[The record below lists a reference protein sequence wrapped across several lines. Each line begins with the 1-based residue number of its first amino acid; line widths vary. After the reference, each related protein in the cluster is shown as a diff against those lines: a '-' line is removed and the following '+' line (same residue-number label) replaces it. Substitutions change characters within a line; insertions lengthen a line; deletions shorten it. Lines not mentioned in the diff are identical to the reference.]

1 MNLLKTFESRVG
13 DAFGASSQGYAAPF
27 SFKKLA
33 KRALR
38 EMERETYSIDGVNTA
53 PALFT
58 ILVAPGDDDTMRPL
72 YDQLTEEIVAFAE
85 AHAQS
90 KGYVFVGKPLARFMV
105 DPSLKNGK
113 FSVFAENVDA
123 ATLERL
129 RAEERA
135 FLSGSAGLGGA
146 AAGVG
151 QENMDPFEDAQAR
164 PMRPVSAPHQAQGI
178 QEMRAVP
185 STGDPM
191 PVPVVTASADEFA
204 PAPASAAE
212 FVRGDAPATPAHV
225 PSHAR
230 HAAPAPAPEP
240 APAPAPEPAPAPAPE
255 PAPVSQTDD
264 SAGLGVIPPEVV
276 DDALAGSNYGFAPN
290 AADSRYQAPSG
301 YEDSIMMAPT
311 PAPTPAPV
319 SIPAPSAQQ
328 VPATRRRN
336 VPLVNGRH
344 ATPVAQGQPI
354 DVPTCLLIDHQT
366 GRTYTGS
373 APATVIGR
381 ERTPHGIVLRDPN
394 VSRHHAEL
402 TFDGRSWT
410 ISDLG
415 STNGTMV
422 NDVDVDSCVLRD
434 GDLITIGLMNLE
446 FRRN

>member
-13 DAFGASSQGYAAPF
+13 DAFGASPQGYAAPI

-38 EMERETYSIDGVNTA
+38 EMEHETYSIDGVNTA

-58 ILVAPGDDDTMRPL
+58 VLVAPADDDTMRPL

-90 KGYVFVGKPLARFMV
+90 KGYVFVGRPLARFMV
-105 DPSLKNGK
+105 DPSLKSGK

-123 ATLERL
+123 VTLERL
-129 RAEERA
+129 RAEEQA

-164 PMRPVSAPHQAQGI
+164 PLRPVSAPHQAQGI

-185 STGDPM
+185 STGEPM

-212 FVRGDAPATPAHV
+212 FAQDDLAPVTPAHM

-230 HAAPAPAPEP
+230 HASEP
-240 APAPAPEPAPAPAPE
+240 APAPA
-255 PAPVSQTDD
+255 TDN

-276 DDALAGSNYGFAPN
+276 DDALASRDYGY
-290 AADSRYQAPSG
+290 ADEPRYQAPSG
-301 YEDSIMMAPT
+301 YEDSIMMSPT

-328 VPATRRRN
+328 VPATQRRN
-336 VPLVNGRH
+336 VPLVNARH
-344 ATPVAQGQPI
+344 ANPAAQGQPI

-366 GRTYTGS
+366 GRTYTGN

-402 TFDGRSWT
+402 TFDGRNWT

-422 NDVDVDSCVLRD
+422 NDVDVDSCVLQD